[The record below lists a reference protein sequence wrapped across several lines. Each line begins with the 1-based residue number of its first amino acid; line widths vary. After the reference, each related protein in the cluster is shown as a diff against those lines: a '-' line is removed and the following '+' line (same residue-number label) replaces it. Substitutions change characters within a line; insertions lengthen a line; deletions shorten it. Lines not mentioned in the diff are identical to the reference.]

1 MQSSKGILSGV
12 FKDGIIFRAKG
23 RKRRNEFTSSFVAV
37 ASTSCAFKIACR
49 DISTS
54 YPSKLHAI
62 TGILDS
68 TTMLPM
74 LITSPYTGSSR
85 SMFTAAQ
92 FPYFIFFFFL
102 FLFTFLLR
110 TLIRDRNERN
120 TKDDLEGCVQFSLR
134 LIFLRLLLIHLPS
147 TTIKGSRVTWRDNND
162 STSSSVIAGF
172 LATPRHAIRFFLFL
186 YLPLFISAHT

>member
-1 MQSSKGILSGV
+1 
-12 FKDGIIFRAKG
+12 
-23 RKRRNEFTSSFVAV
+23 
-37 ASTSCAFKIACR
+37 
-49 DISTS
+49 
-54 YPSKLHAI
+54 
-62 TGILDS
+62 
-68 TTMLPM
+68 MLPM

-85 SMFTAAQ
+85 SMLTAAQ
-92 FPYFIFFFFL
+92 FPYFIFFFFFL

-186 YLPLFISAHT
+186 YLPLFISAHTWPINGSHFPRMKTIDATWTRGGICRIRW